1 MSNNSKHIAYANIK
15 RIRKLR
21 GMSQTELAHKV
32 GYADKTM
39 ISHIENGKIDLSASK
54 LADIAQALGVSPA
67 YLMGWVEN
75 PDPDYPQ
82 TLEGQL
88 EEAGTKIQIGEDALR
103 SQADKAFKDAGI
115 DLDSL
120 KDVDPNTIFTSKRT
134 STSGKTYY
142 FDDEAAEIAQ
152 ELFVNEGQRILMS
165 ASRGLKP
172 EAIKALAE
180 IAKQMKMTNP
190 EG

>member
-1 MSNNSKHIAYANIK
+1 MTVADRIKYLRERLGWTQEQLAEKMGYSGKSSISKIETSGNNITLKK
-15 RIRKLR
+15 
-21 GMSQTELAHKV
+21 
-32 GYADKTM
+32 
-39 ISHIENGKIDLSASK
+39 IEK
-54 LADIAQALGVSPA
+54 LAPILKTSHA
-67 YLMGWVEN
+67 YLMGWVDN
-75 PDPDYPQ
+75 PDPDYPKS
-82 TLEGQL
+82 LEGQL

-142 FDDEAAEIAQ
+142 FDDEAAELAQ